1 MREAKAVLEMLLCPI
16 VLLGWNHKPQSE
28 KHRCAAFFF
37 FSVGIF
43 FFLLFLLFE
52 RRKTKQRPL
61 RGWGCETVS
70 RESGGDVFRA
80 MPSWVPAV
88 CPSRVVPSSPRQ

>member
-1 MREAKAVLEMLLCPI
+1 MREAKAVLETLLCPI

-37 FSVGIF
+37 FSRDF
-43 FFLLFLLFE
+43 FCLLFLLFE

-61 RGWGCETVS
+61 RGVGV
-70 RESGGDVFRA
+70 
-80 MPSWVPAV
+80 
-88 CPSRVVPSSPRQ
+88 